1 MCLYLVVPTIL
12 SFHSKKRA
20 DLSSLVSSAAFWQ
33 PRRTTRRTRHPEHV
47 CRRHTYPHDC
57 LARWYRYHQ
66 HYHEPCRRARRHPRP
81 SRRHRHHARLR
92 DEYFDDP
99 ADLAR
104 LPAVSRAMRDEVAV
118 TGLTFT
124 ELGEYVAAEL
134 GCLRALR
141 RLQRRNHLMRQERL
155 CEAPAGGGL
164 FEELKA
170 LRRNGTPWDTS
181 TCAAAARGG
190 HLKIRQWARANGC
203 P

>member
-1 MCLYLVVPTIL
+1 
-12 SFHSKKRA
+12 
-20 DLSSLVSSAAFWQ
+20 
-33 PRRTTRRTRHPEHV
+33 
-47 CRRHTYPHDC
+47 
-57 LARWYRYHQ
+57 
-66 HYHEPCRRARRHPRP
+66 
-81 SRRHRHHARLR
+81 
-92 DEYFDDP
+92 
-99 ADLAR
+99 
-104 LPAVSRAMRDEVAV
+104 MRDEVTV

-134 GCLRALR
+134 GCLRAVR